1 MALLMRTV
9 RQMLRDC
16 YRPMIHLRTT
26 VCEKYVYN
34 LIDNIKYIIE
44 RGNANRSFKRK
55 RDFLGY
61 D

>member
-16 YRPMIHLRTT
+16 YRPMIHLRT

-34 LIDNIKYIIE
+34 LI
-44 RGNANRSFKRK
+44 GNMLYRTRQCN
-55 RDFLGY
+55 
-61 D
+61 